1 MGDRDHSQRFRLQ
14 LTAKNRQG
22 SSLDPMSNNP
32 LCFGR
37 HLIVNNLLDFDLH
50 LMIRLHP
57 TGRNSYRDF
66 RMALTVPQRQVIRPS
81 PWSVHSSQESKM
93 QPSTVVH
100 YPRHCKP
107 HKPSSVTSPV
117 YPAELAAN
125 YIPGLSLA
133 AVNCRLDFDKAK
145 QPPAS
150 SNPGSGWNRRRR
162 PNAPAS
168 PHRRGRSSRKGAGG
182 SRPSQTP
189 KRIDGRRQPPQPSEE
204 PRCPETFP
212 YRRSGCRSTSEAHA
226 EHLEQLQSQHADR
239 KSVV

>member
-1 MGDRDHSQRFRLQ
+1 MGDRDHSQGFRLQ
-14 LTAKNRQG
+14 LMANNRQG
-22 SSLDPMSNNP
+22 RSLDPMSNNP

-81 PWSVHSSQESKM
+81 PWSVNSSQESKM

-125 YIPGLSLA
+125 YTSGLSLA

-150 SNPGSGWNRRRR
+150 SNHVRGSTKPHQAIGCTPG
-162 PNAPAS
+162 P
-168 PHRRGRSSRKGAGG
+168 
-182 SRPSQTP
+182 QEI
-189 KRIDGRRQPPQPSEE
+189 RIAYP
-204 PRCPETFP
+204 
-212 YRRSGCRSTSEAHA
+212 
-226 EHLEQLQSQHADR
+226 ADR
-239 KSVV
+239 DLREGPRFKLE